1 MVRKWE
7 AMYNMQKILGFSMV
21 ALLVAAPSVGFASS
35 MLTSQDYVDSKIHG
49 TGTLSSSSTTTAPSE
64 KMVYD
69 AIVAIDGDAYTG
81 TGLIDVTNHVISTTA
96 QANVIE
102 TVKINNNA
110 LTPDAN
116 KAVNIPL
123 MGGAAAGMAGTVGL
137 VPASSAGDQD
147 KFLKADGTW
156 AVATAS
162 VMTGANGTNSGT
174 SGLVPAP
181 AATDNTKFLRGDGTW
196 AEDNNT
202 TYSAMTGADGTNS
215 GTSGLVPAPAATDNT
230 KFLKGDGTWATVDAL
245 PAGSAANQML
255 QYDGTDWDVV
265 NIDTTPTAGHT
276 VPVTSGGIA
285 TALAGK
291 QDNLGG
297 SGTGGKVVTATD
309 TAGTVT
315 YTTVD
320 TTPTSSSN
328 NLVTS
333 GGVYDVVNNKQT
345 KPSSGVANGKVLTYT
360 GSDVDTQ
367 VSAAYVTLPVA
378 TGAPSTN
385 TPSSFAEVW
394 IQ

>member
-1 MVRKWE
+1 
-7 AMYNMQKILGFSMV
+7 MV

-35 MLTSQDYVDSKIHG
+35 RLTSQEYVDSKIHE

-69 AIVAIDGDAYTG
+69 AIAAIDGDVYTG

-110 LTPDAN
+110 LTPDVN

-123 MGGAAAGMAGTVGL
+123 MVGATAGAAGTVGL

-162 VMTGANGTNSGT
+162 VMTGANGTNAGT

-181 AATDNTKFLRGDGTW
+181 T
-196 AEDNNT
+196 
-202 TYSAMTGADGTNS
+202 
-215 GTSGLVPAPAATDNT
+215 ATDNT
-230 KFLKGDGTWATVDAL
+230 KFLKGDGTWAEVDAL
-245 PAGSAANQML
+245 PVGSAANQML
-255 QYDGTDWDVV
+255 QYNSTNSTWDVV
-265 NIDTTPTAGHT
+265 SIDTTPTSGHT
-276 VPVTSGGIA
+276 VP
-285 TALAGK
+285 
-291 QDNLGG
+291 
-297 SGTGGKVVTATD
+297 
-309 TAGTVT
+309 
-315 YTTVD
+315 
-320 TTPTSSSN
+320 
-328 NLVTS
+328 VTS

-385 TPSSFAEVW
+385 TPTAFAEVW
-394 IQ
+394 IQQNKLEI